1 MSHIYMNPNDFINM
15 QNLQESESES
25 SESESSESESS
36 ESESSESESSESE
49 SSESESSESDSSE
62 SESSETE
69 SETLIVSRFQTGKV
83 GSKISYKTV
92 IKWLKNEIKLESME
106 RKKI

>member
-15 QNLQESESES
+15 QNIQES
-25 SESESSESESS
+25 SESS